1 MANGTLKVSNIETSS
16 GSGTITI
23 GQSGETI
30 VVPNGLLSGQNYPAF
45 HAYLGANQTAADAT
59 ATKLNINTE
68 TYDTDSCFDTST
80 YRFTPTKAGK
90 YFVYGNAEWYSTGN
104 TFNFGATRIYKNGS
118 ILFSLGNNGNASGG
132 AQVGKEPSGVVIM
145 NGSTDYLEL
154 YVYQDTSDSSSITM
168 NGGDGLNNY
177 FGAYRIGA

>member
-1 MANGTLKVSNIETSS
+1 MADGTLKV
-16 GSGTITI
+16 GTITNSAGSGNITI
-23 GQSGETI
+23 GSGVTI
-30 VVPNGLLSGQNYPAF
+30 NVNRPAF
-45 HAYLGANQTAADAT
+45 QAYLGSNQTVADAT
-59 ATKLNINTE
+59 ATKLNINTKVF
-68 TYDTDSCFDTST
+68 DTDSCYDTSL
-80 YRFTPTKAGK
+80 YRFTPTEAGK
-90 YFVYGNAEWYSTGN
+90 YLVYGNAEWYSTGN

>member
-1 MANGTLKVSNIETSS
+1 MANGILKVGEITTSS
-16 GSGTITI
+16 GSGNITI
-23 GQSGETI
+23 GSGVT
-30 VVPNGLLSGQNYPAF
+30 VNVNRPAF

-68 TYDTDSCFDTST
+68 TYDTDRCFDTST
-80 YRFTPTKAGK
+80 YRFTPTEAGK

-104 TFNFGATRIYKNGS
+104 TFNFGAARIYKNGS
-118 ILFSLGNNGNASGG
+118 ILFSLGHNGNASGG
-132 AQVGKEPSGVVIM
+132 AQEGKEPSGVVDM

-154 YVYQDTSDSSSITM
+154 YVYQDTSDSSSVTM
-168 NGGDGLNNY
+168 NGGDGIGNY